1 MCEKSFDYLV
11 DERATGI
18 ISSFLINEMHVTDTD
33 SLIRHATVT
42 FVCKSSASLYCR
54 HSSDLIFAPA
64 SAFPV
69 PPGVKKKDRDNV
81 DLRDFV
87 SVGRSV
93 IFRAEPSSK
102 IPNFMVIIV
111 EVSSFV
117 DVYLNSVAF
126 PCF

>member
-18 ISSFLINEMHVTDTD
+18 TSSFLISEMHVTDTD

-42 FVCKSSASLYCR
+42 FVYKNSASLYCR

-64 SAFPV
+64 SAFPD